1 MKKTATRTSLLAL
14 LSFVLI
20 INSIAV
26 VPVSASVY
34 NVTDYPQYLPQD
46 ELEQYSPQD
55 ESDQYPQQEEPD
67 PQYLSQ
73 QEQME
78 LEILT
83 GTLGEAI
90 GMQGFEGRYA
100 INSPDE
106 MVEIIVQ
113 FATPPAGALQLIQER
128 GISLGRNLP
137 GTCYYEQALL
147 AHDVFKQ
154 QLASIPMPFNS
165 GDGVE
170 IFSESYWLFNGV
182 FMRVPGAMV
191 ESVAQLPEVYAVFPN
206 VAFYTASSPAP
217 AAQNSPFFV
226 RPDLFMQYVRKYL
239 NMDYINNEMGITGD
253 GVVVAV
259 IDTGI
264 DHSHPEF
271 ARFRDH
277 NGRIRGHG
285 WQLSDG
291 TIHYN
296 TYYPYTRDNI
306 RSGAREHGTT
316 VSGAIIGI
324 APGIELWNFRV
335 PLDNVPSVGLNL
347 VNSLNE
353 AYRAGAQV
361 INMSLTSEGT
371 TPLPSA
377 INLAVLRG
385 VVVVTIAG
393 NAGSGSNPGTL
404 NDRVAVPISIT
415 VGAGTAGGE
424 LDRQG
429 TRDDM
434 QPDSGRGP
442 VSHTHHIKPDIVAPT
457 VVVTTTFGRQY
468 DLGAGGTSH
477 AAPIV
482 AGLAAL
488 LIEAFPN
495 DNPFDIKARIMNS
508 ARPMAGAGTNT
519 VFSIGAGFVQP
530 LEALRSDTIV
540 TVEHNIPPLGVPNFP
555 VNVPGHPPIRMASL
569 SFGGFNASNQE
580 GTMPVFIGNRSSTAR
595 TYTISHY
602 FKNNRNG
609 TAHLSPSTNI
619 ITVAANSTEQL
630 YVTMGFIG
638 DVIRGNYEGFLYVRD
653 GATIVARLPFA
664 GVVTEQFHSAPDGLI
679 TTERALRTAVR
690 NAGTRP
696 TIIYIANDITLIEP
710 QSPLSAIGTALIIPR
725 GAQITLR
732 SFGGVTHALVASGNH
747 PTIYVEQG
755 AQLTIDGI
763 EVTRLSGTLGSG
775 VTNRGHLTLLDGV
788 ISHNAASQGGGVH
801 NFETFVMHGG
811 EISNNRST
819 TAGGGGIFSATN
831 SVFRMYNGIIRN
843 NTTGNSNGG
852 GILAVFNTTII
863 LEGGEISGNTTGR
876 DGGGIAINLSTL
888 RNGNFHIGENVI
900 FANNRARSSTNRPP
914 VLNSLYY
921 EFILGTQWTY
931 PFTQGFNNLDIH
943 INENV

>member
-20 INSIAV
+20 INPIAV

-34 NVTDYPQYLPQD
+34 DVTDYPQYLPQD

-415 VGAGTAGGE
+415 VGAGT
-424 LDRQG
+424 
-429 TRDDM
+429 
-434 QPDSGRGP
+434 
-442 VSHTHHIKPDIVAPT
+442 
-457 VVVTTTFGRQY
+457 
-468 DLGAGGTSH
+468 
-477 AAPIV
+477 
-482 AGLAAL
+482 
-488 LIEAFPN
+488 
-495 DNPFDIKARIMNS
+495 
-508 ARPMAGAGTNT
+508 NT

-580 GTMPVFIGNRSSTAR
+580 GTMPVFIENRSSTAR